1 MTRTVGEFHCKQ
13 SLEWSASSYSVTAQ
27 EHNILMYVHT
37 YVCIVRVYGECEML
51 GGASNHHT
59 SVRALCLCVSMCPCV
74 HVSMCPCVH
83 VSVCPCVCVCVC
95 PSVCVLNP
103 QLFPITPPHPAH
115 LRMPSDSLAAC
126 TAHHWLQDLWSMQSH
141 FGGQTGT
148 TPAVQLWTR
157 PLAQRELVVAVQG

>member
-1 MTRTVGEFHCKQ
+1 M
-13 SLEWSASSYSVTAQ
+13 SLLKNTTYLCTY
-27 EHNILMYVHT
+27 IHT
-37 YVCIVRVYGECEML
+37 YVLYVFMG
-51 GGASNHHT
+51 
-59 SVRALCLCVSMCPCV
+59 SVRCWVELQITTLQLERCVCVCPCA

-83 VSVCPCVCVCVC
+83 VSVCPCVRVCVCVC

-103 QLFPITPPHPAH
+103 QLFPIIPPHPAH

-126 TAHHWLQDLWSMQSH
+126 TAHYWLQDLWSTQSH